1 VFCFLFAL
9 WYNANLFQKG
19 GDMPRRKDKEPSTM
33 VSTGIRMPAQLLDN
47 LNSTADTKG
56 ITRSALIV
64 QILTKATKAKT
75 TKSREDER

>member
-1 VFCFLFAL
+1 
-9 WYNANLFQKG
+9 
-19 GDMPRRKDKEPSTM
+19 MPRRKDKEPSTM

>member
-1 VFCFLFAL
+1 
-9 WYNANLFQKG
+9 
-19 GDMPRRKDKEPSTM
+19 MPRRKDKKPSTM

>member
-1 VFCFLFAL
+1 M
-9 WYNANLFQKG
+9 
-19 GDMPRRKDKEPSTM
+19 DD
-33 VSTGIRMPAQLLDN
+33 
-47 LNSTADTKG
+47 LNRTADTKG

>member
-1 VFCFLFAL
+1 
-9 WYNANLFQKG
+9 
-19 GDMPRRKDKEPSTM
+19 MPRRKDKEPSTM

-64 QILTKATKAKT
+64 QILTKATKART

>member
-1 VFCFLFAL
+1 
-9 WYNANLFQKG
+9 
-19 GDMPRRKDKEPSTM
+19 MPRRKDKEPSTM

-75 TKSREDER
+75 TKSREQGQ

>member
-1 VFCFLFAL
+1 
-9 WYNANLFQKG
+9 
-19 GDMPRRKDKEPSTM
+19 M
-33 VSTGIRMPAQLLDN
+33 VSTGIRMPAQLMDD
-47 LNSTADTKG
+47 LNRTADTKG

>member
-1 VFCFLFAL
+1 
-9 WYNANLFQKG
+9 
-19 GDMPRRKDKEPSTM
+19 M
-33 VSTGIRMPAQLLDN
+33 VSTGIRMPAQLVDD
-47 LNSTADTKG
+47 LNRTADTKG

>member
-1 VFCFLFAL
+1 
-9 WYNANLFQKG
+9 
-19 GDMPRRKDKEPSTM
+19 M

-64 QILTKATKAKT
+64 QILTKATKAK
-75 TKSREDER
+75 KSRGDEA